1 MTDSAPKKETQF
13 MVHQWGPCLAQLKV
27 HDGFIKQLMSL
38 AKSSNTPHNKHLAG
52 IIDKEVSLN
61 KELVI
66 PNLTPYIAGYN
77 QVYEQYTGVK
87 QDPPPQY
94 LLLSAWANF
103 QKQHEFNPPHDH
115 NGELSFVIYLDIP
128 DELKEENKKF
138 KGRHAGPGSIQFLYG
153 EGNQQYIT
161 HRSMFPE
168 VGDMFIFPAALKHWV
183 IPFKSDVVRVSV
195 SGNVD
200 RVNKWEAKPF
210 ENKGEK

>member
-94 LLLSAWANF
+94 LLLVLGLTSKNNMSLI
-103 QKQHEFNPPHDH
+103 HHTTTTV
-115 NGELSFVIYLDIP
+115 SYL
-128 DELKEENKKF
+128 L
-138 KGRHAGPGSIQFLYG
+138 
-153 EGNQQYIT
+153 
-161 HRSMFPE
+161 
-168 VGDMFIFPAALKHWV
+168 
-183 IPFKSDVVRVSV
+183 
-195 SGNVD
+195 
-200 RVNKWEAKPF
+200 
-210 ENKGEK
+210 